1 VAFVWIQSSHQKG
14 GVLNGDLG
22 IACGKEAGAMAEFIY
37 RAGKATIRAARE
49 FGPVQPGLISSL
61 GTGKGSAPRCSRRGS
76 FWPRARVLRRSCEA
90 PLDGRGTWYLATAPT
105 WKATFA
111 DACGVAGVETE
122 AQRSD
127 RALRKQGLCSRMQQI
142 YQQN

>member
-1 VAFVWIQSSHQKG
+1 
-14 GVLNGDLG
+14 LNGDLG

-111 DACGVAGVETE
+111 DACGVAGVETGGAGE
-122 AQRSD
+122 RPGFEKA
-127 RALRKQGLCSRMQQI
+127 GI
-142 YQQN
+142 VF